1 MRLAVD
7 RETLAN
13 FFISLGGKCASV
25 VLKAL
30 RAAISAVLFFGCCGL
45 GGRLT
50 ALRMAAGWKPMMAP
64 SSLLDIWYSL
74 YLSSRSWGIEV
85 RIFCVMVVGV

>member
-13 FFISLGGKCASV
+13 FFISLGGRCASV

-30 RAAISAVLFFGCCGL
+30 RAAISAVLFLGCCGL
-45 GGRLT
+45 GGRLI
-50 ALRMAAGWKPMMAP
+50 ALRMAAG
-64 SSLLDIWYSL
+64 
-74 YLSSRSWGIEV
+74 
-85 RIFCVMVVGV
+85 

>member
-13 FFISLGGKCASV
+13 FFISLGGRCASV

-30 RAAISAVLFFGCCGL
+30 RAAMRAVLFFGCCGL
-45 GGRLT
+45 GGRLI
-50 ALRMAAGWKPMMAP
+50 ALRMAAG
-64 SSLLDIWYSL
+64 
-74 YLSSRSWGIEV
+74 
-85 RIFCVMVVGV
+85 